1 MKAIANLARQL
12 AAMSSTDL
20 NAIAAGDKTISQVI
34 REERRTTLER
44 NLTLPDAKYRV
55 LYGDP
60 PWSYNDTADAGAV
73 QSTGAAHKYPT
84 MSIEE
89 LCDLLEGCGRFRRN
103 RATR

>member
-1 MKAIANLARQL
+1 MAPADVIAVAARE
-12 AAMSSTDL
+12 
-20 NAIAAGDKTISQVI
+20 KTVSQVL

-55 LYGDP
+55 LYVDP
-60 PWSYNDTADAGAV
+60 PWSYTDKAEAGAV

-89 LCDLLEGCGRFRRN
+89 LCALDVKGICDQDSF
-103 RATR
+103 